1 MINKRLLLILFT
13 LSVVSLAAQSQPR
26 NAEQAQQIALQFLSQ
41 GSHARGA
48 APTAASLTLVPPTE
62 IARKIGRD
70 VPAVITRAATPN
82 IGFYVFNDE
91 VNRRFVIVS
100 GDERQEE
107 VLGYSED
114 EVLTTE
120 RIPCGMLCFLSQYA
134 EEYQYIQENDYEAE
148 EDVAA
153 VRKAY
158 SSTSPLIQTK
168 WDQSPVY
175 NAQCP
180 TYSGELCVTGC
191 VATAMAQVMNYWQY
205 PRIGE
210 GVVAPTSVHDY
221 YYSSLKMNL
230 SAKTFDWTSL
240 SSTVSVTSS
249 SSSAAKD
256 AVAYLMK
263 ACGYAVKMMYD
274 LSRYG
279 GSGAYPTNISKALI
293 NNFGY
298 KASATIVYKD
308 ASNNT
313 AWENAIQNELSLGRP
328 IIYCGYNSAG
338 GHCFILDG
346 YNASTGK
353 YHFNWG
359 WGGDYQNT
367 YFSLSSLTPG
377 NFSFTSEQNMVYR
390 IEPNQSEPS
399 PEKPVINIDRDND
412 LMTVTCATDEV
423 DYYYSFTPQDASST
437 ASYQRYYTSQ
447 SIPITCNGTFRAYVE
462 KKGEKVYADS
472 KSISWFKVDRPEF
485 YPDGNRITIKC
496 PSATTIYYTKNG
508 STPTKSS
515 TKYTGAFTVTDGTT
529 IKAIGVKENY
539 SDSYVGTHE
548 YKEAIQTVYNFTNT
562 AGKIAEKIS
571 DKSKLKVIS
580 LTVSGTLNGTDFW
593 FIREMAR
600 EGELSRLDMKNATI
614 VSGGIYSSTVTEDYV
629 ISDYLFGLGAYSKLT
644 SIVLPSNTIEIG
656 SGAFGGC
663 TALTEL
669 QIPAS
674 CKKIGVH
681 AFKDTG
687 IKSLVIPK
695 SVESI
700 SWGIVQGCKSLTSLS
715 VESGNKVYD
724 SRDNCNAIIDKEKNT
739 LIAGCIRTVIPSSV
753 KKIEMHAFCSS
764 PSKTIIPGNVEDISL
779 GAFEDNET
787 LEEVIVEESDYKWF
801 AIFSECFKNCKAL
814 RYVTLPPGTRFIF
827 KEAFADCTRLRQ
839 FTIDREEPLE
849 IEESVFAG
857 SNYKSATLYVPFGC
871 KAKYQSAAVWKDF
884 GSIVELDPVVNS
896 LAELR
901 AVEDYTNVTVNLT
914 DAQIQ
919 FMSNHNEIDDY
930 LYLRDNT
937 GAYLVQG
944 RDLATNL
951 GVKTGDYI
959 TGRFSTRK
967 YNYIGAV
974 VNTSKLDAKKVT
986 ISKHGTPS
994 PKAVEIDDAD
1004 RSCHFD
1010 LLTFSNAVLQGSL
1023 DTESSLIK
1031 FKFGEKTIIVS
1042 IEDGLS
1048 GEDYMAVIN
1057 SLNGNLTG
1065 RAFNLTGI
1073 YKQYRDSDNYG
1084 YLELTQPAVE
1094 VANSISEERIAEQL
1108 ILIDDEL
1115 SLNGLPPYSDVKVYS
1130 LSGMAIATYLSDAN
1144 GAIHISLRAL
1154 PAGCYVV
1161 ATQNSKFKVVRK

>member
-1 MINKRLLLILFT
+1 MF
-13 LSVVSLAAQSQPR
+13 SQPR
-26 NAEQAQQIALQFLSQ
+26 SAEQAHQLALHFLCQ
-41 GSHARGA
+41 EAPARGT
-48 APTAASLTLVPPTE
+48 APSATTLTLVPPTE
-62 IARKIGRD
+62 IAQKIDLGI
-70 VPAVITRAATPN
+70 PAVTTRAAAPN

-114 EVLTTE
+114 EILTTE
-120 RIPCGMLCFLSQYA
+120 HIPCGMLCFLSQYA
-134 EEYQYIQENDYEAE
+134 AEYQYIQENDYDIDEDAAE
-148 EDVAA
+148 

-158 SSTSPLIQTK
+158 SSTSPLIQTI
-168 WDQSPVY
+168 WAQSPVY
-175 NAQCP
+175 NDQCP
-180 TYSGELCVTGC
+180 TYSGERCVTGC

-210 GVVAPTSVHDY
+210 GVVSPASVHDY
-221 YYSSLKMNL
+221 YCSNLKLNL
-230 SAKTFDWTSL
+230 SNKAFDWTSL
-240 SSTVSVTSS
+240 KNAVTVTNS

-274 LSRYG
+274 LSDYG
-279 GSGAYPTNISKALI
+279 GSGAYPANISKALI

-298 KASATIVYKD
+298 KASASLVSKD
-308 ASNNT
+308 VNSST
-313 AWENAIQNELSLGRP
+313 SWENAIQNELALGRP
-328 IIYCGYNSAG
+328 IIYCGYGSNG

-359 WGGDYQNT
+359 WGGSYQST

-377 NFSFTSEQNMVYR
+377 SHSFTSNQQMVYR

-399 PEKPVINIDRDND
+399 IEKPVINIDTDHD
-412 LMTVTCATDEV
+412 LMAITCATNEV

-437 ASYQRYYTSQ
+437 ASYKRYYTSQ

-472 KSISWFKVDRPEF
+472 KSITWFKVDRPEF

-508 STPTKSS
+508 TTPTKYS

-539 SDSYVGTHE
+539 SDSYVATHE
-548 YKEAIQTVYNFTNT
+548 YKEEIKTVYNIYNT
-562 AGKIAEKIS
+562 AGHLMDIIGW
-571 DKSKLKVIS
+571 DNRNNVIS
-580 LTVSGTLNGTDFW
+580 LTVSGQLNHEDMFLIKIMSQDGV
-593 FIREMAR
+593 
-600 EGELSRLDMKNATI
+600 LSRLDLKNATI
-614 VSGGIYSSTVTEDYV
+614 DSKGEDYV
-629 ISDYLFGLGAYSKLT
+629 YVPDKVIEDYAFRDGTNLT
-644 SIVLPSNTIEIG
+644 SIVLPSNTLEIG
-656 SGAFGGC
+656 VGVFSGC
-663 TALTEL
+663 SSLT
-669 QIPAS
+669 QIDIPAS
-674 CKKIGVH
+674 CKKIGGW
-681 AFKDTG
+681 AFENSG

-695 SVESI
+695 AVEVIGS
-700 SWGIVQGCKSLTSLS
+700 GIVQGCKSLTSIS
-715 VESGNKVYD
+715 VEEGNEYYD
-724 SRDNCNAIIDKEKNT
+724 SRDNCNAIIKGKW
-739 LIAGCIRTVIPSSV
+739 LIAGCIRTVIPTSV
-753 KKIEMHAFCSS
+753 WSIDALSFCSS
-764 PSKTIIPGNVEDISL
+764 PTKLIIPDNVSAVFNQ
-779 GAFEDNET
+779 AFEDNET
-787 LEEVIVEESDYKWF
+787 LEEVIIEDGPWYWNIYL
-801 AIFSECFKNCKAL
+801 ATGAFKGCKSL
-814 RYVTLPPGTRFIF
+814 KSVTLPSRVSTIS
-827 KEAFADCTRLRQ
+827 EESFADCTRLRQ

-849 IEESVFAG
+849 IKESVFTG
-857 SNYKSATLYVPFGC
+857 SSYKSATLYVPFGC
-871 KAKYQSAAVWKDF
+871 KAKYKSAAVWKDF

-901 AVEDYTNVTVNLT
+901 AVESGTNVTVNLT

-919 FMSNHNEIDDY
+919 FMSNHDEIDDY

-944 RDLATNL
+944 RDLTTNL

-959 TGRFSTRK
+959 SGRFSTRK
-967 YNYIGAV
+967 YDYIGAV

-986 ISKHGTPS
+986 IGKHGTPS
-994 PKAVEIDDAD
+994 PKAVGMDDVD
-1004 RSCHFD
+1004 HSCHFD
-1010 LLTFSNAVLQGSL
+1010 LLTFSKAVLKGSL
-1023 DTESSLIK
+1023 DGESNLIT

-1057 SLNGNLTG
+1057 TLTGDLTG

-1073 YKQYRDSDNYG
+1073 YKQFNDSDTYAF
-1084 YLELTQPAVE
+1084 LELTQPAVE
-1094 VANSISEERIAEQL
+1094 VAPDPEGINDVRMTEQL
-1108 ILIDDEL
+1108 IFIGNEL
-1115 SLNGLPPYSDVKVYS
+1115 SLNGLHPFSDVRVYN
-1130 LSGMAIATYLSDAN
+1130 LSGTVVAMFRADAN
-1144 GAIHISLRAL
+1144 GALHASLQVL

-1161 ATQNSKFKVVRK
+1161 ATKNSIFKAVRK

>member
-1 MINKRLLLILFT
+1 MTNKRELLILFT
-13 LSVVSLAAQSQPR
+13 LLVGSLAVLSQPR
-26 NAEQAQQIALQFLSQ
+26 NVEQAHQLAKQFFSMEA
-41 GSHARGA
+41 SARGT
-48 APTAASLTLVPPTE
+48 APTAATLTLVPPTK
-62 IARKIGRD
+62 IAQKIGHG
-70 VPAVITRAATPN
+70 VPATTTRGATPD

-91 VNRRFVIVS
+91 INRRFVIIS
-100 GDERQEE
+100 ADERQEE

-114 EVLTTE
+114 EILTTDN
-120 RIPCGMLCFLSQYA
+120 IPCGMLCFLSQYA
-134 EEYQYIQENDYEAE
+134 AEYQYIQENDYDVDEEAAE
-148 EDVAA
+148 

-175 NAQCP
+175 NDQCP
-180 TYSGELCVTGC
+180 TYSEERCVTGC

-210 GVVAPTSVHDY
+210 GVLGPASVHDY
-221 YYSSLKMNL
+221 YYSNLKLNL
-230 SAKTFDWTSL
+230 SNKAFDWTSL
-240 SSTVSVTSS
+240 KNAVTVTNS

-274 LSRYG
+274 LSDYG
-279 GSGAYPTNISKALI
+279 GSGAYPANISKALI

-298 KASATIVYKD
+298 KASASLVYKSVS
-308 ASNNT
+308 SNT
-313 AWENAIQNELSLGRP
+313 SWENAIQNELSLGRP
-328 IIYCGYNSAG
+328 ILYGGRGPDG
-338 GHCFILDG
+338 GHRFILDG

-359 WGGDYQNT
+359 WGGMYQNT

-377 NFSFTSEQNMVYR
+377 SSSFTVEQNMVYR
-390 IEPNQSEPS
+390 IEPNSSEPS
-399 PEKPVINIDRDND
+399 TEKPVINIDTDND
-412 LMTVTCATDEV
+412 LMTVTCATNDV
-423 DYYYSFTPQDASST
+423 DYYYSFTPQDNTST

-447 SIPITCNGTFRAYVE
+447 SIPITCNGMFRAYVE

-496 PSATTIYYTKNG
+496 PSATAIYYTKNG

-515 TKYTGAFTVTDGTT
+515 PKYTGPFTVTDGTT
-529 IKAIGVKENY
+529 IKAIGVKANY
-539 SDSYVGTHE
+539 SDSYVATHE
-548 YKEAIQTVYNFTNT
+548 YKEEIQTVYNFTNT
-562 AGKIAEKIS
+562 AGKIAEKINE
-571 DKSKLKVIS
+571 KSKLKVIS

-593 FIREMAR
+593 FIRKMAKD
-600 EGELSRLDMKNATI
+600 GELSRLDMKNATI
-614 VSGGIYSSTVTEDYV
+614 VSGGVYSSTETEDYV
-629 ISDYLFGLGAYSKLT
+629 ISNYLFGHGDFSKLT

-656 SGAFGGC
+656 NGAFGGC

-674 CKKIGVH
+674 CKKIGVC
-681 AFKDTG
+681 AFENAG

-700 SWGIVQGCKSLTSLS
+700 DWGIVQGCKSLTSIS

-724 SRDNCNAIIDKEKNT
+724 SRDNCNAIIDKEKNI

-764 PSKTIIPGNVEDISL
+764 PTKTIIPGNVESISL

-787 LEEVIVEESDYKWF
+787 LEEVIVEESDYEWLSI
-801 AIFSECFKNCKAL
+801 ASECFKNCKAL
-814 RYVTLPPGTRFIF
+814 RYVTLPSGTWFIF
-827 KEAFADCTRLRQ
+827 REAFADCTRLRQ

-849 IEESVFAG
+849 IEESVFTG

-871 KAKYQSAAVWKDF
+871 KAKYQKAAVWKDF
-884 GSIVELDPVVNS
+884 GNIAELDPVVNS
-896 LAELR
+896 LAELK

-919 FMSNHNEIDDY
+919 FMSNHDEIDDY

-974 VNTSKLDAKKVT
+974 VNTSKLDAKKVSV
-986 ISKHGTPS
+986 SKHGTPS
-994 PKAVEIDDAD
+994 PKAVGMDDLG

-1010 LLTFSNAVLQGSL
+1010 LLTFSKAVLNGSL
-1023 DTESSLIK
+1023 GGESNLIT
-1031 FKFGEKTIIVS
+1031 FKVGEKTVIVS
-1042 IEDGLS
+1042 IEGGLS
-1048 GEDYMAVIN
+1048 GEDYMAVVN
-1057 SLNGNLTG
+1057 TLNGDLTG

-1073 YKQYRDSDNYG
+1073 YTQYDDDDTYG
-1084 YLELTQPAVE
+1084 FLALTQPAVE
-1094 VANSISEERIAEQL
+1094 DFSGISNELLTEQPYF
-1108 ILIDDEL
+1108 IDGEL
-1115 SLNGLPPYSDVKVYS
+1115 NLTSLPPFSDVKVYS
-1130 LSGMAIATYLSDAN
+1130 ISGTVVATYRADAN
-1144 GAIHISLRAL
+1144 GALHVSLKNL
-1154 PAGCYVV
+1154 PTGCYII
-1161 ATQNSKFKVVRK
+1161 AAKNNKYKVVRK